1 MVFLLLLESPQLS
14 LINAENNTPGKPWFQ
29 RDHAR
34 RNSLGLNLTGI
45 GPRHDERHA
54 FDRGQID
61 HLGAVPVFTA
71 SFNWSAASLIEISGR
86 K

>member
-1 MVFLLLLESPQLS
+1 MFLLLLESPQLS
-14 LINAENNTPGKPWFQ
+14 LINAETIHQESHGFNATMREEIHGFELDWHRP
-29 RDHAR
+29 
-34 RNSLGLNLTGI
+34 
-45 GPRHDERHA
+45 DERHA